1 MRDKNHPS
9 VIMWSI
15 ANEPDSESP
24 AAAAYF
30 KHVATQTRAL
40 DPSRPVTFATF
51 KNPDKDVAAQ
61 HVDLIMIN
69 RYFAWY
75 TNTGQLDIISL
86 SLEQDL
92 MAWRRAFGKPIMIAE
107 YGADAVAGL
116 HSDPS
121 YSFTEEFQSEYISEY
136 FPIFDKLRAERF
148 FVGEHIWNFADFM
161 TNQGVTRVYGNKKG
175 LFTRQRQPKMAAY
188 TIRQRYQALANST
201 QLFPGRLRALQKES
215 VLPVGDGY
223 DEAQAGEAAAD
234 DSERPPRTLP
244 DEEDVVSAQSL
255 EEAAAM
261 LEAGITPDGAMGPTH
276 VWQDS

>member
-1 MRDKNHPS
+1 
-9 VIMWSI
+9 
-15 ANEPDSESP
+15 
-24 AAAAYF
+24 
-30 KHVATQTRAL
+30 
-40 DPSRPVTFATF
+40 
-51 KNPDKDVAAQ
+51 
-61 HVDLIMIN
+61 
-69 RYFAWY
+69 
-75 TNTGQLDIISL
+75 
-86 SLEQDL
+86 
-92 MAWRRAFGKPIMIAE
+92 
-107 YGADAVAGL
+107 
-116 HSDPS
+116 
-121 YSFTEEFQSEYISEY
+121 
-136 FPIFDKLRAERF
+136 
-148 FVGEHIWNFADFM
+148 
-161 TNQGVTRVYGNKKG
+161 VTRVYGNKKG